1 MRKLSKIKN
10 QSGLTIVEL
19 MVGIVI
25 GAILALTLGTM
36 LVYIF
41 AAWRNNS
48 DQVELQRDATFAM
61 DMISRAIRPA
71 ANHLIEIPDPAHS
84 TVSSMKID
92 TESFYLGGT
101 NGKDLILA
109 SATGNQVLIRDRV
122 ASLTFTHNSPGGSIS
137 IQMNLAEG
145 RETLT
150 VNNVAIGYRN

>member
-1 MRKLSKIKN
+1 MKIRN
-10 QSGLTIVEL
+10 RSGLTIVEL
-19 MVGIVI
+19 MVGLVI
-25 GAILALTLGTM
+25 GLILALTLGTM

-41 AAWRNNS
+41 MAWRNNS

-61 DMISRAIRPA
+61 DILSRAIRPA
-71 ANHLIEIPDPAHS
+71 AFSQIQTPTAGTSSSTLTINAPAGS
-84 TVSSMKID
+84 VSYD
-92 TESFYLGGT
+92 LGGT
-101 NGKDLILA
+101 SGRDLILA